1 MITPHNPQ
9 TVSQLQVDD
18 GDTSLL
24 QHLFSLNRPAMRL
37 MEYPKKRMIY
47 SISEYTYYIYI
58 YIVCKIYVCN
68 IHICIIIYIC
78 NIYKSYESSQ
88 EVPLHLLQP
97 RGSSEQLAAM
107 QPGCNVDTFAPTHP
121 GVPKV
126 NPPSPPVPG
135 GEGHL
140 CDEANTSWNKP
151 WAQRGGGMDFLPL
164 GYIGLLKE
172 KKNDIKWLQNVVE
185 CWLAQGAVDCWKK
198 HQFWR
203 SISITHANTEC
214 KSKPL
219 NPCQTPKRPIKFMW
233 FWFDSDSFAAFTSY
247 ICKSSL
253 NEVQFC
259 HTLKAHRRTKHSWN
273 LGSWPPRDKKG
284 HHQRPTR

>member
-1 MITPHNPQ
+1 MYN
-9 TVSQLQVDD
+9 
-18 GDTSLL
+18 
-24 QHLFSLNRPAMRL
+24 
-37 MEYPKKRMIY
+37 Y
-47 SISEYTYYIYI
+47 
-58 YIVCKIYVCN
+58 
-68 IHICIIIYIC
+68 IYIC

-172 KKNDIKWLQNVVE
+172 KKARHKVVAE
-185 CWLAQGAVDCWKK
+185 CCIMLIGPRGSGLLKK
-198 HQFWR
+198 TPIFEEAFQLHMLIYWMYVQP
-203 SISITHANTEC
+203 STLV
-214 KSKPL
+214 KL
-219 NPCQTPKRPIKFMW
+219 PKRPIKFMW
-233 FWFDSDSFAAFTSY
+233 FWFDSFAAFTSY
-247 ICKSSL
+247 KCQSSL

>member
-1 MITPHNPQ
+1 MYN
-9 TVSQLQVDD
+9 
-18 GDTSLL
+18 
-24 QHLFSLNRPAMRL
+24 
-37 MEYPKKRMIY
+37 Y
-47 SISEYTYYIYI
+47 
-58 YIVCKIYVCN
+58 
-68 IHICIIIYIC
+68 IYIC

-164 GYIGLLKE
+164 GYIGLLKG
-172 KKNDIKWLQNVVE
+172 KKKRHKVVAE
-185 CWLAQGAVDCWKK
+185 CCRMLIGPRGSGLLKKTPILKK
-198 HQFWR
+198 HFNY
-203 SISITHANTEC
+203 TC
-214 KSKPL
+214 
-219 NPCQTPKRPIKFMW
+219 
-233 FWFDSDSFAAFTSY
+233 
-247 ICKSSL
+247 
-253 NEVQFC
+253 
-259 HTLKAHRRTKHSWN
+259 
-273 LGSWPPRDKKG
+273 
-284 HHQRPTR
+284 